1 MQRGL
6 FLVLFSALLLAQLGC
21 ESEDNSGAPAN
32 QPPFPIVAN
41 DSFHVVPPNIESSID
56 LASHI
61 DMFRELNSKIN
72 ALYGIIPN

>member
-21 ESEDNSGAPAN
+21 ESEDNSGTPVN
-32 QPPFPIVAN
+32 QSSFPIAAN
-41 DSFHVVPPNIESSID
+41 DSFHVVPPNIDSSIE